1 MDITP
6 EFIKRVFNKSKIDPK
21 YMDVLTNP
29 EALATYRIAFT
40 SKTVDPDNNY
50 ELLEYMGDV
59 EANAAV
65 VWYFYEAYPQL
76 RCTES
81 INTLNRLKIVHVSSE
96 SFSQFAD
103 DLGFWPHI
111 MYNER
116 VAAEKPPLKKSREAL
131 LEDVFEAFVGATQ
144 IILYNEFG
152 LVGVCRQIIYN
163 FIKPLFEAKTISFAP
178 EDLYDAKTR
187 LKELFE
193 IRKNVPNRLLR
204 SLARQGTWTRRLLLP
219 ASYSGSLRTTRWCS
233 TATGT
238 ASRSHIRSRHNRPS
252 ITSRV

>member
-163 FIKPLFEAKTISFAP
+163 FIEAKTISFDARKQ
-178 EDLYDAKTR
+178 DLFD
-187 LKELFE
+187 
-193 IRKNVPNRLLR
+193 V
-204 SLARQGTWTRRLLLP
+204 RRLRKVRC
-219 ASYSGSLRTTRWCS
+219 Y
-233 TATGT
+233 
-238 ASRSHIRSRHNRPS
+238 
-252 ITSRV
+252 